1 MKQGNWKIYAL
12 WVALAEGVG
21 ALAGL
26 LTAPAARAFQ
36 SRVNQPPL
44 SPPAALFP
52 IVWGILY
59 ALMGVGAAR
68 VALEP
73 PSRERS
79 VALNVFMLQLAVNF
93 IWTLVFF
100 LMQGY
105 GLAFGLI
112 LLLWVLIVGM
122 IFAFHPL
129 SPLGAWLQVPYLCWV
144 TFAAYLNLG
153 VWLLN

>member
-12 WVALAEGVG
+12 WIALSEGVG
-21 ALAGL
+21 ALAGF

-36 SRVNQPPL
+36 SSVDQPPL
-44 SPPAALFP
+44 SPPAVLFP

-59 ALMGVGAAR
+59 ALMGIGAAR

-73 PSRERS
+73 PSRERN
-79 VALNVFMLQLAVNF
+79 VAQNVFLLQLAVNF

-105 GLAFGLI
+105 GLAFGLL

-122 IFAFHPL
+122 IFAFYSL

>member
-1 MKQGNWKIYAL
+1 MKQGNWKSYAL

-21 ALAGL
+21 ALAGI

-59 ALMGVGAAR
+59 ALMGVGAAQ
-68 VALEP
+68 VALNP
-73 PSRERS
+73 SSRERN

-100 LMQGY
+100 LMQSY

-112 LLLWVLIVGM
+112 LLLWVLIIGM
-122 IFAFHPL
+122 IFAFYPL

-153 VWLLN
+153 IWLLN

>member
-36 SRVNQPPL
+36 SHVNQPPL

-59 ALMGVGAAR
+59 ALMGIGAAR

-79 VALNVFMLQLAVNF
+79 VALNVFIIQLAVNF

-112 LLLWVLIVGM
+112 LLLWVLIIGM

-129 SPLGAWLQVPYLCWV
+129 SVSGAWLQVPYLCWV